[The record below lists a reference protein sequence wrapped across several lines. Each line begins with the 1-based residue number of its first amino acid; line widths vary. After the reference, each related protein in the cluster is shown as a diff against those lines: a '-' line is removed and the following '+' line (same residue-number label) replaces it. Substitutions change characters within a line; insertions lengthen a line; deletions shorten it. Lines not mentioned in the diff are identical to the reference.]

1 MAESDSVVVAGGQP
15 DVQPAPLQSS
25 RSVRKIRAWHR
36 RSIVDG
42 VDRPATLGR
51 IHDEAGWS
59 SRYAFMVMMS
69 AGIAI
74 LGLLLSSPAVVIGA
88 MLISP
93 LMGPI
98 IGLGFALATFDWIEV
113 RKSLIALALGTIL
126 AVGFTA
132 LVVRL
137 SPLQDITPEIL
148 ARTRPNLFDLL
159 VAIFSALAGSY
170 ATVRGRGETIV
181 GVAIATALMPP
192 LAVVGFGVAT
202 GNGPIFLGA
211 FALYV
216 TNFIAIALSA
226 TAVARFY
233 GFGAGLSPSQSRR
246 QGIALVL
253 VLLALAVPLA
263 ISLRQIAWEAWAT
276 RTTRNIVERE
286 FGDGSRLS
294 GFDPSF
300 AGEKVRIRA
309 TVFTDRYRDK
319 AAADL
324 ERRLSAT
331 LNRPVKL
338 QLSQIVVND
347 GSQRAELDRARSA
360 AQEARSDRLAQAD
373 LAARLSYISGASPG
387 DITIDTA
394 ARRAIITAGPEMGP
408 VRGPEMGLAELQ
420 ALEQRAR
427 SENPDWDIRITP
439 PLQALPPILFPPE
452 SAAADAGVKAQMQL
466 HLWALERWGAKVIEV
481 SGSRA
486 TDEPARLA
494 QARVE
499 TARGL
504 LASCGHRFAPDRIL
518 PPDRSA
524 EIELGRAQARS
535 VRLAP
540 EFRTVPTEPG
550 KDEAE
555 QAILAPCIRGLPA
568 DGEQEAVSAP
578 EAPINL
584 PTATG

>member
-1 MAESDSVVVAGGQP
+1 MAKTDSVAGITVQP
-15 DVQPAPLQSS
+15 DMPPARQQSS
-25 RSVRKIRAWHR
+25 RSVRKVRAWHR

-42 VDRPATLGR
+42 VDRPTTLGR
-51 IHDEAGWS
+51 VHDEAGWS

-211 FALYV
+211 LALYV

-233 GFGAGLSPSQSRR
+233 GFGSELSPSQSRR
-246 QGIALVL
+246 QGLALAL

-276 RTTRNIVERE
+276 RTARNVVERE
-286 FGDGSRLS
+286 FGPESRVS
-294 GFDPSF
+294 GFDPNF
-300 AGEKVRIRA
+300 AGYQVRIRT

-331 LNRPVKL
+331 LQRPVTL
-338 QLSQIVVND
+338 RLSQIVVND

-373 LAARLSYISGASPG
+373 LAARLSYISGATPG

-394 ARRAIITAGPEMGP
+394 ARRAIIMAGPDI
-408 VRGPEMGLAELQ
+408 GLADLQ
-420 ALEQRAR
+420 AMEQRAR
-427 SENPDWDIRITP
+427 RENPEWDIRITP
-439 PLQALPPILFPPE
+439 PLQALPPILFPAG
-452 SAAADAGVKAQMQL
+452 SAAADADVEAQTQL
-466 HLWALERWGAKVIEV
+466 HLWALERWGAKVVAV
-481 SGSRA
+481 SGGRA

-494 QARVE
+494 QQRVDA
-499 TARGL
+499 ARGL
-504 LASCGHRFAPDRIL
+504 LASCGYRFAPDRIL
-518 PPDRSA
+518 APDRAA
-524 EIELGRAQARS
+524 ETEFGRAQARA
-535 VRLAP
+535 VQLIP
-540 EFRTVPTEPG
+540 DFRTNPGLDDGDAAEPLT
-550 KDEAE
+550 
-555 QAILAPCIRGLPA
+555 LAPCIRGLQAETQPAESAPA
-568 DGEQEAVSAP
+568 DAP
-578 EAPINL
+578 ASQ
-584 PTATG
+584 PTAKG

>member
-1 MAESDSVVVAGGQP
+1 MAEIESVAVAAGQP
-15 DVQPAPLQSS
+15 DTPPARLHSS
-25 RSVRKIRAWHR
+25 RIVRKIRAWHR

-42 VDRPATLGR
+42 VDRPTTLGR

-98 IGLGFALATFDWIEV
+98 IGLGFALATFDWVEV

-211 FALYV
+211 LALYV

-233 GFGAGLSPSQSRR
+233 GFGSGLSPRQSRQ
-246 QGIALVL
+246 QGLALVI

-276 RTTRNIVERE
+276 RTTRNMVERE
-286 FGDGSRLS
+286 FGDGSRVS

-300 AGEKVRIRA
+300 AGEQVRIRT

-331 LNRPVKL
+331 LKRPVKL
-338 QLSQIVVND
+338 KLSQIVVND

-373 LAARLSYISGASPG
+373 LAARLSYISGARPG

-394 ARRAIITAGPEMGP
+394 ARRAIINAGPDI
-408 VRGPEMGLAELQ
+408 GLAELQ

-439 PLQALPPILFPPE
+439 PLQPLPPILFPAA
-452 SAAADAGVKAQMQL
+452 SAAADAAVEAQVQL

-481 SGSRA
+481 SGSHA
-486 TDEPARLA
+486 SDEPARLA
-494 QARVE
+494 RQRVE

-504 LASCGHRFAPDRIL
+504 LASCGYQFAPDRIL

-524 EIELGRAQARS
+524 ETEMGRAQSRA
-535 VRLAP
+535 VRLTP
-540 EFRTVPTEPG
+540 EFRTLSTEPG
-550 KDEAE
+550 EDDAE
-555 QAILAPCIRGLPA
+555 QATRAPCIRGLPA
-568 DGEQEAVSAP
+568 DGLQDAVSAP
-578 EAPINL
+578 EAPIST
-584 PTATG
+584 PMAKG

>member
-1 MAESDSVVVAGGQP
+1 M
-15 DVQPAPLQSS
+15 
-25 RSVRKIRAWHR
+25 RKIRAWHR
-36 RSIVDG
+36 RAIVDG
-42 VDRPATLGR
+42 VDRPATLAR
-51 IHDEAGWS
+51 IHNEAGWS

-132 LVVRL
+132 LVVQL

-159 VAIFSALAGSY
+159 VAIFSALAGAY

-202 GNGPIFLGA
+202 GNGAIFLGA
-211 FALYV
+211 FALYA

-233 GFGAGLSPSQSRR
+233 GFGSGLSPSQSRR

-276 RTTRNIVERE
+276 RTSRNMVERE
-286 FGDGSRLS
+286 FGDGSRIS

-300 AGEKVRIRA
+300 AGDRVRIRT

-319 AAADL
+319 AVGDL

-360 AQEARSDRLAQAD
+360 AQEVRNDRLTQAD
-373 LAARLSYISGASPG
+373 LAARLSYISGARPG

-394 ARRAIITAGPEMGP
+394 ARRALITASSGID
-408 VRGPEMGLAELQ
+408 LAELH
-420 ALEQRAR
+420 ALEQRVR

-439 PLQALPPILFPPE
+439 PLQALPPILFPPA
-452 SAAADAGVKAQMQL
+452 SAAADTDVEAQMQL
-466 HLWALERWGAKVIEV
+466 HLWALERWGARVVSV

-494 QARVE
+494 RERAN
-499 TARGL
+499 TARGF
-504 LASCGHRFAPDRIL
+504 LASCGYRFAADQIL
-518 PPDRSA
+518 PLDRSA
-524 EIELGRAQARS
+524 EIELGRAQARA

-540 EFRTVPTEPG
+540 EFTSVATEPG
-550 KDEAE
+550 T
-555 QAILAPCIRGLPA
+555 QASEPATLAPCIRGNQSEIPPNKNVGSDVPL
-568 DGEQEAVSAP
+568 G
-578 EAPINL
+578 L
-584 PTATG
+584 PTAKG